1 MRVCEMYTPSV
12 NGFSED
18 EAAREREI
26 VSVIGSPNGS
36 ESVSGTMSQLL
47 HGAGRSRAIDWFSVG
62 SWTGVSEEVGLKKC
76 EEIMTACFK
85 IAGGM
90 PEFKFPPPTFKKIG
104 PFMRKSVGFSIF
116 LELFVRVWYSLT
128 I

>member
-1 MRVCEMYTPSV
+1 MGQMGSLLWALVRRTGAFLCRRKACNQDPKDFAGNRLVFCGLDTPSV
-12 NGFSED
+12 NGFSEV

-62 SWTGVSEEVGLKKC
+62 TWTGVSESVGLKKC
-76 EEIMTACFK
+76 
-85 IAGGM
+85 
-90 PEFKFPPPTFKKIG
+90 
-104 PFMRKSVGFSIF
+104 
-116 LELFVRVWYSLT
+116 
-128 I
+128 

>member
-1 MRVCEMYTPSV
+1 MDTPSL
-12 NGFSED
+12 NGGSED
-18 EAAREREI
+18 DVVRQREI
-26 VSVIGSPNGS
+26 ISVIGSPNGS
-36 ESVSGTMSQLL
+36 ESVSCSKSQLS

-62 SWTGVSEEVGLKKC
+62 TWTGVSKEVGLKKC
-76 EEIMTACFK
+76 EEIMIACFK

-104 PFMRKSVGFSIF
+104 PFMRKSVGFFII
-116 LELFVRVWYSLT
+116 LELFVCVWYYLT

>member
-1 MRVCEMYTPSV
+1 M

-26 VSVIGSPNGS
+26 ISVIGSPKGS
-36 ESVSGTMSQLL
+36 EGVSGTGAQLL

-62 SWTGVSEEVGLKKC
+62 TWTGVSESVGLKKC
-76 EEIMTACFK
+76 EEIMIACFN
-85 IAGGM
+85 IAGGL
-90 PEFKFPPPTFKKIG
+90 PEYKFPPPTWKKIG